1 MRVAGGHQ
9 ATLTLNFMDGTPAY
23 AGEVRNS
30 DGHAHGEAQQSA
42 AEQALIAIEP
52 VLALVP
58 ETKGVKRKLE
68 PGAPAATAS
77 SCLCS

>member
-9 ATLTLNFMDGTPAY
+9 AILTLNFMDGTPAY

-30 DGHAHGEAQQSA
+30 DKEAQQSA

-58 ETKGVKRKLE
+58 EKFRFDVCFHSNSGV
-68 PGAPAATAS
+68 A
-77 SCLCS
+77 